1 MHKNVDIDYKCSN
14 PCSHLTHVQVTP
26 SVQALCDDGETLAAC
41 ASGQMVS
48 AVDTHCETQTAGGYK
63 DRSNR
68 ERGELRLM

>member
-1 MHKNVDIDYKCSN
+1 MHKNVDIDCKCSY
-14 PCSHLTHVQVTP
+14 PCSYLTHVQVTP

-63 DRSNR
+63 DRSHR
-68 ERGELRLM
+68 EREVSSA